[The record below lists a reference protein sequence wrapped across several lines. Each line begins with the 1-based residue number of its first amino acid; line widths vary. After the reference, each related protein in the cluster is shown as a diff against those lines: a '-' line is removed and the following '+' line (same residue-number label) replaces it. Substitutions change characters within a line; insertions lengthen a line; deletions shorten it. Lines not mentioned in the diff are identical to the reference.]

1 MKVEKGAIEMRHR
14 VKGKR
19 LGRNSDHR
27 KAMLSNLAVELFE
40 HKSIITTVSRAKEA
54 RRLAERMITFA
65 KRGDL
70 NARRQV
76 LRHLRNKKITQKL
89 FNEIAKE
96 FEERNGGY
104 TRIIRIGPRKG
115 DGAER
120 AILQLVKSGE

>member
-19 LGRNSDHR
+19 LGRSSDHR
-27 KAMLSNLAVELFE
+27 KAMLSNLTVELFE

-70 NARRQV
+70 NAHRQV

-96 FEERNGGY
+96 FEGRNGGY
-104 TRIIRIGPRKG
+104 TRIIRIGPRRG

-120 AILQLVKSGE
+120 AVLQLVKSGE

>member
-1 MKVEKGAIEMRHR
+1 MRHR

-19 LGRNSDHR
+19 LGRASDHR

-40 HKSIITTVSRAKEA
+40 HKSIITTVSRAKET

-76 LRHLRNKKITQKL
+76 LRYLKNKRVTQKL

-96 FEERNGGY
+96 FMERNGGY
-104 TRIIRIGPRKG
+104 TRIIRIGPRRG
-115 DGAER
+115 DSAER

>member
-70 NARRQV
+70 NARRKV